1 MPKVFVVA
9 DNIYSP
15 LGTSTA
21 QNFNELLKGNSGVRQ
36 HTRTEI
42 FSEPFFASIFSQEKN
57 EELNKGI
64 QNAAQYTK
72 FEKLLIQSITN
83 ALSLCDVD
91 IQSPATGIIIST
103 TKGNISLLEN
113 EIVTNEMK
121 AQLPLHYSA
130 TTIAQYFNNPN
141 LPITISN
148 ACISGISALITAKRL
163 IDTNQFE
170 NVVVAGAD
178 VISSFIFSGFNSFQA
193 ISKQVCK
200 PFDAERSGINLG
212 EAAATIILS
221 KHNRNAYATLDGGSV
236 SNDANHISGPSR
248 TGEELAIAIKKAME
262 QADVKTDAIDFI
274 SGHGTATLY
283 NDEME
288 AKAINIAGLK
298 DVPVNSL
305 KPYFGHTLG
314 AAGILES
321 VVALSSMKQS
331 TIIPTQGFENLGV
344 PVPVNVPHTI
354 TTKNIHKILKIAAG
368 FGGCNAALVFTK
380 N

>member
-9 DNIYSP
+9 DNIFSP
-15 LGTSTA
+15 LGSTTA
-21 QNFNELLKGNSGVRQ
+21 ENFSELLKGNSGVRR
-36 HTRTEI
+36 HSRTEI
-42 FSEPFFASIFSQEKN
+42 FSEPFFAAIFSEEKN
-57 EELNKGI
+57 KELNAGI
-64 QNAAQYTK
+64 QNANAYTK
-72 FEKLLIQSITN
+72 FERLLIQSIKN
-83 ALSLCDVD
+83 ALSLCEVD
-91 IQSPATGIIIST
+91 IQSASTAIIIST

-113 EIVTNEMK
+113 ETVTEAMK

-130 TTIAQYFNNPN
+130 KVIANYFHNPN

-163 IDTNQFE
+163 IETDQFE

-221 KHNRNAYATLDGGSV
+221 KHNKNAYATLDGGSV

-248 TGEELAIAIKKAME
+248 TGEELAIAIKKAMHE
-262 QADVKTDAIDFI
+262 AGTKSDAIDFI

-288 AKAINIAGLK
+288 AKAINIAGLQ

-321 VVALSSMKQS
+321 VVALTTMKQN
-331 TIIPTQGFENLGV
+331 TIIPTQGFENIGV
-344 PVPVNVPHTI
+344 PVPVNVPNTI
-354 TTKNIHKILKIAAG
+354 TTKNINKILKIAAG
-368 FGGCNAALVFTK
+368 FGGCNAALVLSK

>member
-9 DNIYSP
+9 DNIFSP
-15 LGTSTA
+15 LGSTTA
-21 QNFNELLKGNSGVRQ
+21 ENFSELLKGNSGVRQ
-36 HTRTEI
+36 HSRTDI
-42 FSEPFFASIFSQEKN
+42 FSEPFFAAIFSEEENK
-57 EELNKGI
+57 ELNTNI
-64 QNAAQYTK
+64 QNADAYTK
-72 FEKLLIQSITN
+72 FEKLLIQSIKN
-83 ALSLCDVD
+83 ALSLCEVD
-91 IQSPATGIIIST
+91 IQSSSTAIIIST
-103 TKGNISLLEN
+103 TKGNISLLES
-113 EIVTNEMK
+113 ETVTDKVK
-121 AQLPLHYSA
+121 AQLPLHHSA
-130 TTIAQYFNNPN
+130 KVIADYFHNPN

-163 IDTNQFE
+163 IETDQFE
-170 NVVVAGAD
+170 NVIVAGAD

-200 PFDAERSGINLG
+200 PFDAARSGINLG

-221 KHNRNAYATLDGGSV
+221 KHNKNAYATLDGGSV

-248 TGEELAIAIKKAME
+248 TGEELAIAIKKAMDE
-262 QADVKTDAIDFI
+262 AGAKSNAIDFI

-288 AKAINIAGLK
+288 AKAINIAGLQ

-321 VVALSSMKQS
+321 VVALTTMKQN
-331 TIIPTQGFENLGV
+331 TIIPTLGFENIGV
-344 PVPVNVPHTI
+344 PVPVNVPNTI
-354 TTKNIHKILKIAAG
+354 TTKNINKILKIAAG
-368 FGGCNAALVFTK
+368 FGGCNAALVLSK

>member
-15 LGTSTA
+15 LGSTTA
-21 QNFNELLKGNSGVRQ
+21 ENFSELLKGNSGVRR
-36 HTRTEI
+36 HSRPEI
-42 FSEPFFASIFSQEKN
+42 FSEPFFAAIFSQEKN
-57 EELNKGI
+57 QEFSTGI
-64 QNAAQYTK
+64 QNANKYTK
-72 FEKLLIQSITN
+72 FEKLLIHSIKN

-91 IQSPATGIIIST
+91 IQSASTAIIIST

-113 EIVTNEMK
+113 EIVTGEMK
-121 AQLPLHYSA
+121 AQLPLHSSA
-130 TTIAQYFNNPN
+130 KAVADYFHNPN
-141 LPITISN
+141 LPVTISN
-148 ACISGISALITAKRL
+148 ACISGISALLTAKRL
-163 IDTNQFE
+163 IETDQYE
-170 NVVVAGAD
+170 NVIVAGAD

-200 PFDAERSGINLG
+200 PFDADRSGINLG

-221 KHNRNAYATLDGGSV
+221 KHNKNAYATLDGGSV

-248 TGEELAIAIKKAME
+248 TGEELAIAIKKAMQE
-262 QADVKTDAIDFI
+262 ADAKPDAIDFI

-288 AKAINIAGLK
+288 AKAINIAGLQQ
-298 DVPVNSL
+298 VPVNSL

-321 VVALSSMKQS
+321 VVALSTMKQN
-331 TIIPTQGFENLGV
+331 TIIPTLGFESIGV
-344 PVPVNVPHTI
+344 PVPVNVPNTI
-354 TTKNIHKILKIAAG
+354 TTKNVNKILKIAAG
-368 FGGCNAALVFTK
+368 FGGCNAALVFSK